1 LYVFTRKHSGNLA
14 VNIISCIPRSWPNKV
29 ERLLKAA
36 QADRVL
42 ELETM
47 HEAYTFACGRF
58 YLAVI
63 ELTWDGDRK
72 DKLHGAALDHLYQIK
87 PESHLPSDLR
97 ARYLDLFDQI
107 STRESVDRMTED
119 EVREA
124 SREIVNLFGALCE
137 YEIPGPK

>member
-1 LYVFTRKHSGNLA
+1 LP
-14 VNIISCIPRSWPNKV
+14 IEE
-29 ERLLKAA
+29 ERYLKAVPV
-36 QADRVL
+36 DRVV
-42 ELETM
+42 ELGTM

-72 DKLHGAALDHLYQIK
+72 DKLYGAALDHLYQIK
-87 PESHLPSDLR
+87 AESDLPHELR

-137 YEIPGPK
+137 YETPGPK

>member
-1 LYVFTRKHSGNLA
+1 
-14 VNIISCIPRSWPNKV
+14 
-29 ERLLKAA
+29 
-36 QADRVL
+36 
-42 ELETM
+42 M
-47 HEAYTFACGRF
+47 HESYTFACGRF

-63 ELTWDGDRK
+63 ELTWDGNRK

-87 PESHLPSDLR
+87 PESHLPRELR
-97 ARYLDLFDQI
+97 ARHLDLFDQI

-137 YEIPGPK
+137 YETPGSGEFA